1 MTITRQRVVRQQG
14 LRALWQENNG
24 HFPVKPLYFLHFAER
39 IHKPS
44 ATPTGSHGRW
54 QWSQGAE
61 TPHFSRTTAVSP
73 SEPRRKADSL
83 SRCSAILPAAGMEE
97 RWSCWFQW
105 TGWENTTEKQI
116 FFSVFCFLLGKQYSG
131 LALVSAWRKRG
142 AASWPPAVLGVY
154 RYFRGILV
162 WRGAG
167 NKTDK

>member
-83 SRCSAILPAAGMEE
+83 SRCSATACCRDGGTVILLISMD
-97 RWSCWFQW
+97 RLRKHDRK
-105 TGWENTTEKQI
+105 TNL
-116 FFSVFCFLLGKQYSG
+116 FLSFLF
-131 LALVSAWRKRG
+131 SAWETI
-142 AASWPPAVLGVY
+142 
-154 RYFRGILV
+154 F
-162 WRGAG
+162 GAG
-167 NKTDK
+167 TWVCMEKDRGTAS